1 MLGKE
6 AKITIL
12 GSKSFLGRNLQE
24 EFLKSNY
31 SIRFISSRLDLNIKN
46 DFSPLIND
54 IENGLIILSGWP
66 IHDDFKKSK
75 LWCDAVF
82 IFLKKFLNR
91 KKSNYLICIGSAAE
105 LTPSTQFNLKENDFL
120 KGVGD
125 YGKAK
130 VYLLKK
136 FLNDKEIG
144 QNQFCWIR
152 LFSPT
157 GRFESSNRLI
167 PYVTKM
173 ALGNK
178 NIVCNNPNVFRDY
191 SDIEEIVQCIKYILE
206 KRYIGIINL
215 ASGKKIMTK
224 DLISKIISKTNS
236 KSNLFVE
243 ELYQEEWKTA
253 SWVANID
260 KLKLLVPNYP
270 KNGIDK
276 IIEKHINLIKKN
288 AKFKDSSF

>member
-1 MLGKE
+1 MVLGKE

-31 SIRFISSRLDLNIKN
+31 NFKFISSRLNLNIKK
-46 DFSPLIND
+46 DFSHLTND
-54 IENGLIILSGWP
+54 IDNGLIILSGWP

-82 IFLKKFLNR
+82 IFLKKYLNR
-91 KKSNYLICIGSAAE
+91 NNSNYLICIGSAAE
-105 LTPSTQFNLKENDFL
+105 LKPSTQFNLRENEFL
-120 KGVGD
+120 QGVGD

-136 FLNDKEIG
+136 LLNDNEIR
-144 QNQFCWIR
+144 QNQFCWVR

-157 GRFESSNRLI
+157 GKFESPNRLI

-178 NIVCNNPNVFRDY
+178 NIICNNPNIFRDY
-191 SDIEEIVQCIKYILE
+191 SDVEEIAKCIKYIWELL
-206 KRYIGIINL
+206 IWL
-215 ASGKKIMTK
+215 LGKK
-224 DLISKIISKTNS
+224 S
-236 KSNLFVE
+236 
-243 ELYQEEWKTA
+243 
-253 SWVANID
+253 
-260 KLKLLVPNYP
+260 
-270 KNGIDK
+270 
-276 IIEKHINLIKKN
+276 
-288 AKFKDSSF
+288 